1 MDLHSV
7 LIANRGE
14 IAVRVIRACHR
25 MGLHAVAVYSDADR
39 DAPFVEM
46 ADAAVHIGGAP
57 AADSYLNADA
67 LIDAARRAGA
77 DAVHPGYG
85 FLAENAAFAGACAD
99 TGLTF
104 VGPVADTIARMG
116 SKIAAKA
123 AAEAAGV
130 PVVPGYHGED
140 QSDEILTV
148 EAARIGVPL
157 MIKAS
162 AGGGG
167 RGMRRVDDLDGFA
180 QALEM
185 ARREAGA
192 AFGDAA
198 VLLEKYVASVRHIE
212 VQVLADHHGTVL
224 HLFERDCSAQR
235 NHQKVIEEAPAPNL
249 LGDTR
254 KALLE
259 HAVALAAGI
268 GYRGAGTVE
277 YILDADSGEFHFLE
291 MNTRLQV
298 EHPVTEAITGL
309 DLVEW
314 QLRVAGGEA
323 LPFAQE
329 EIRCDGWAIE
339 ARVAAEDPAKR
350 FLPRTGA
357 VTVYREPAI
366 DGLRIDSGLR
376 QGSVVT
382 HHYDSMLAKVIAGGR
397 DRRSALRALRR
408 GLARFRIGGV
418 GVNTAFLLDLLQ
430 QPDFVA
436 GTHDTGL
443 IPAAWPGGWTAP
455 GLSARHRAEAVLAK
469 HLREGGDG
477 SPWRS
482 LGAWRVTE
490 PAGRSGA
497 CLFHLREPRGGLID
511 ARVEGRGGDF
521 RVVLDGDTEFAVEGA
536 RLENGGL
543 IYEEDGLRRSID
555 LDIAGATVTLHTDGG
570 SMDVE
575 VLRPEQAMRGRV
587 DPETEG
593 QDVRA
598 PMPGRVA
605 EVLVAPGETVTAVQ
619 PVIVLEAM
627 KLLQRLAA
635 PCAGQVC
642 EIPHTAGET
651 VDGGALLVALTTGNE
666 T

>member
-77 DAVHPGYG
+77 DAVPPGYG

-167 RGMRRVDDLDGFA
+167 RGMRRVDDLDGFT

-198 VLLEKYVASVRHIE
+198 VLLEKYVASARHIE

-235 NHQKVIEEAPAPNL
+235 NHQK
-249 LGDTR
+249 
-254 KALLE
+254 
-259 HAVALAAGI
+259 
-268 GYRGAGTVE
+268 
-277 YILDADSGEFHFLE
+277 
-291 MNTRLQV
+291 
-298 EHPVTEAITGL
+298 
-309 DLVEW
+309 
-314 QLRVAGGEA
+314 
-323 LPFAQE
+323 
-329 EIRCDGWAIE
+329 
-339 ARVAAEDPAKR
+339 
-350 FLPRTGA
+350 
-357 VTVYREPAI
+357 
-366 DGLRIDSGLR
+366 
-376 QGSVVT
+376 
-382 HHYDSMLAKVIAGGR
+382 
-397 DRRSALRALRR
+397 
-408 GLARFRIGGV
+408 
-418 GVNTAFLLDLLQ
+418 
-430 QPDFVA
+430 
-436 GTHDTGL
+436 
-443 IPAAWPGGWTAP
+443 
-455 GLSARHRAEAVLAK
+455 
-469 HLREGGDG
+469 
-477 SPWRS
+477 
-482 LGAWRVTE
+482 
-490 PAGRSGA
+490 
-497 CLFHLREPRGGLID
+497 
-511 ARVEGRGGDF
+511 
-521 RVVLDGDTEFAVEGA
+521 
-536 RLENGGL
+536 
-543 IYEEDGLRRSID
+543 
-555 LDIAGATVTLHTDGG
+555 
-570 SMDVE
+570 
-575 VLRPEQAMRGRV
+575 
-587 DPETEG
+587 
-593 QDVRA
+593 
-598 PMPGRVA
+598 
-605 EVLVAPGETVTAVQ
+605 
-619 PVIVLEAM
+619 VIVLEAM